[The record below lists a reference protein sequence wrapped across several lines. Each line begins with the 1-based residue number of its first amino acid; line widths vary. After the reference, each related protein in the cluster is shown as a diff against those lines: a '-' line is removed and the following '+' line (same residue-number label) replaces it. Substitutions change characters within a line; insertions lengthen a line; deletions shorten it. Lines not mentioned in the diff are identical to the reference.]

1 MFFVLFLTRSW
12 GWADEEDT
20 KTQNKMVIPATLS
33 SSPTMTEKQ
42 NKKPKNNNKMT
53 TYTHKYCR
61 VGPMRKSNQSEDNK
75 TGKTKS

>member
-1 MFFVLFLTRSW
+1 
-12 GWADEEDT
+12 
-20 KTQNKMVIPATLS
+20 MVIPTTLS